1 MTTIAV
7 SVSETYCS
15 IVGESGITDES
26 FQTMPP
32 MRKIVRQHEWLIA
45 AAGTDRTCD
54 VLQYLTKYPPIP
66 ETMKLKNQ
74 QGWYEWIA
82 KRIVPIIRKSAQA
95 ELSLEIKDGVAEIP
109 ESELILV
116 THGKAFAI
124 SASLGISRL
133 DPYWAVGSGGSVAL
147 GALAT
152 YNQQADWSS
161 KHSDYCMKAIQTATR
176 HDSFSHP
183 PVYGYASYPS
193 GKIKEL
199 EAIAI

>member
-1 MTTIAV
+1 
-7 SVSETYCS
+7 
-15 IVGESGITDES
+15 
-26 FQTMPP
+26 
-32 MRKIVRQHEWLIA
+32 MRKIVRQNEWLIG
-45 AAGTDRTCD
+45 AAGADRTCD

-66 ETMKLKNQ
+66 ETIKLKNE

-82 KRIVPIIRKSAQA
+82 KRIIPIIRKSAQA

-116 THGKAFAI
+116 THGKAFGI

-133 DPYWAVGSGGSVAL
+133 NPYWAVGSGGSVAL

-152 YNQQADWSS
+152 YNQQADWSTR
-161 KHSDYCMKAIQTATR
+161 HSDYCMKAVQTATQ

-199 EAIAI
+199 KTSAI